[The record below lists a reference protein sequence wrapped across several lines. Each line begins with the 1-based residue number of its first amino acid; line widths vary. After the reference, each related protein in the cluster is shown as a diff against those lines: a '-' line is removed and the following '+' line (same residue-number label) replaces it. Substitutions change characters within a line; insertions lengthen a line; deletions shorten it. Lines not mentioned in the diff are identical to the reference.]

1 MYLSEQLTNY
11 LSSPICI
18 WNGIKWKALKMNTL
32 RKKPLFFLSLATV
45 GEMEDLG
52 RTVCPKVFIPQTIV
66 KKKIEWLLFP
76 KECFFSKRACERFWS
91 FLIFDPNRTGSFKS
105 DSKLFNK
112 CKIWQY
118 FKIDHIPF
126 CFMLI
131 KSIVKKIICE
141 SMLVKM
147 LQSQN
152 FCFILKHF

>member
-1 MYLSEQLTNY
+1 MPKSFHTTNY
-11 LSSPICI
+11 C
-18 WNGIKWKALKMNTL
+18 
-32 RKKPLFFLSLATV
+32 
-45 GEMEDLG
+45 
-52 RTVCPKVFIPQTIV
+52 Q
-66 KKKIEWLLFP
+66 KKIEWLLFP

-152 FCFILKHF
+152 FCFILKHFSNNPYFCMFQISYSNTGFQNNDSQTRKKIIFVRELEFGFGIVRKFGQFC